1 MTECAIYRADG
12 RSLVDGDISDTLD
25 EALLKD
31 DNAFCWIDLH
41 EPTEEEFELASK
53 ELDLHPL
60 AVEDALATA
69 HQRPKL
75 ERYGKVVLV
84 VLKALTYDP
93 ENRDV
98 ESGDVL
104 VFLGRNYVVTVRH
117 GDVDPFTPVRRRLE
131 ADLDLLEFGAPV
143 VLYGVLDAVVDD
155 YIEIADQVQDAVTEL
170 EERVFLGAKG
180 KLAGEI
186 YALKREVLQMHN
198 AIQPLVPVSKAIVAG
213 DTVRVTANAMPFFR
227 DVADHVLQ
235 VDHKVEATNE
245 LLPQVMS
252 AYLAQVSV
260 QQNDD
265 ARRITAWAAIMAV
278 PTMVAGVYGMN
289 FAHMPELQSVWG
301 YPLTMGFIAVACL
314 VLFTM
319 FKRSKWL

>member
-1 MTECAIYRADG
+1 MTECAIYRANG
-12 RSLVDGDISDTLD
+12 RELVDGDISDALD
-25 EALLKD
+25 EALRKD

-41 EPTEEEFELASK
+41 EPTAEEFELAAK
-53 ELDLHPL
+53 ELELHPL
-60 AVEDALATA
+60 AVEDALSP

-93 ENRDV
+93 DTRDV
-98 ESGDVL
+98 ESGEVL

-117 GDVDPFTPVRRRLE
+117 GDIDPLGPVRHRLDGDPE
-131 ADLDLLEFGAPV
+131 LLEFGAPV
-143 VLYGVLDAVVDD
+143 VLYGVLDAIVDE
-155 YIEIADQVQDAVTEL
+155 YVEIADQVQDAVTEL
-170 EERVFLGAKG
+170 EERVFLSLKG
-180 KLAGEI
+180 TLASEI

-198 AIQPLVPVSKAIVAG
+198 AIQPLVPVMNAIVAG
-213 DTVRVTANAMPFFR
+213 DTVRVTAGAMPFFR
-227 DVADHVLQ
+227 DVADHVMQ
-235 VDHKVEATNE
+235 VNGKVASINE

-265 ARRITAWAAIMAV
+265 GRRITAWAAIMAV

-289 FAHMPELQSVWG
+289 FTHMPELKSVWG
-301 YPLTMGFIAVACL
+301 YPSAMIFIAGACIA
-314 VLFTM
+314 LFVG